1 MSTIAEADQVLPDAK
16 FVFDQ
21 SQAALVVID
30 PQNDFLSPDG
40 AGWPVFGRS
49 VTENNTVANL
59 ARLFE
64 AAESGHLTV
73 AVSPITSIPPTGNGD
88 SAGQPSNSSTPFT
101 CLNGL
106 AH

>member
-49 VTENNTVANL
+49 VTEKQHG
-59 ARLFE
+59 R
-64 AAESGHLTV
+64 ESGQ
-73 AVSPITSIPPTGNGD
+73 AVRGG
-88 SAGQPSNSSTPFT
+88 
-101 CLNGL
+101 
-106 AH
+106 